1 MYLISI
7 INWMKKIAIVLEF
20 SFNVAN
26 AQGLIKKVTD
36 NISGGVKTE
45 VNIELSFVRHAR
57 CQK

>member
-1 MYLISI
+1 
-7 INWMKKIAIVLEF
+7 MKKIAIVLEF